1 MEPKIYGFYNI
12 NVELTTIYFW
22 FHERDHEITRPC
34 STDYKPSQGQKVRSN
49 CATLIPI
56 YFCIHERFTR
66 WLLHRPVQVNQCAMV
81 SLHVG
86 ILQCG

>member
-34 STDYKPSQGQKVRSN
+34 STNSAV
-49 CATLIPI
+49 LIPI
-56 YFCIHERFTR
+56 YFCNHERFTR

>member
-34 STDYKPSQGQKVRSN
+34 STDYKPSQGQKYI
-49 CATLIPI
+49 ATARR
-56 YFCIHERFTR
+56 YSSQFTSATTNGCSTD
-66 WLLHRPVQVNQCAMV
+66 PFK
-81 SLHVG
+81 
-86 ILQCG
+86 